1 MKPHLL
7 EPLAHIVPEAPGVRL
22 VLEAHDN
29 VISITREDH
38 VARGLVPLPAITHP
52 REPAGC
58 CRPTIRLTSLH
69 RPAEAENG
77 VERRTVRSIAANL
90 IVLVRF
96 HHAARHSA
104 YANTISENRRVANG
118 NG

>member
-38 VARGLVPLPAITHP
+38 VARGLVPSPAITHP
-52 REPAGC
+52 
-58 CRPTIRLTSLH
+58 
-69 RPAEAENG
+69 
-77 VERRTVRSIAANL
+77 V
-90 IVLVRF
+90 
-96 HHAARHSA
+96 
-104 YANTISENRRVANG
+104 NRRAVVDPRSGSRHCIVPLKPSTALSG
-118 NG
+118 VPSVPLPLI